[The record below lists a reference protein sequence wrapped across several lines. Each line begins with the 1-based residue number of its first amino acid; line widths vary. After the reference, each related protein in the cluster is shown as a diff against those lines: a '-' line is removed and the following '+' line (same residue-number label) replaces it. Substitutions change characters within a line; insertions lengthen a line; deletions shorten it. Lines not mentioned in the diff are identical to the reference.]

1 MRIINAHISSEGIT
15 MTQLYNQLAPKKPTN
30 VSVNSELLIKAR
42 SLKLNLSA
50 TLEKALAREV
60 KAAERL
66 QWLEKNKNAIQ
77 AANNLA
83 EEKGLFTN
91 SYRTL

>member
-1 MRIINAHISSEGIT
+1 
-15 MTQLYNQLAPKKPTN
+15 MTQLYNQSAVKKPTN
-30 VSVNSELLIKAR
+30 VSVNSDLLVKAR

-50 TLEKALAREV
+50 TLEKALVSEV

-66 QWLEKNKNAIQ
+66 QWLKKNKDAIQ

-83 EEKGLFTN
+83 EQKGLFTD
-91 SYRTL
+91 SFRTL

>member
-1 MRIINAHISSEGIT
+1 
-15 MTQLYNQLAPKKPTN
+15 MTQLYNQSAVKKPTN
-30 VSVNSELLIKAR
+30 VSVNSDLLVKAR

-50 TLEKALAREV
+50 TLEKALVSEV

-66 QWLEKNKNAIQ
+66 QWLKKNKDAIQ

-83 EEKGLFTN
+83 EQNGLFTD
-91 SYRTL
+91 SFRTL

>member
-1 MRIINAHISSEGIT
+1 MS
-15 MTQLYNQLAPKKPTN
+15 QLYNQSAAKKPTN
-30 VSVNSELLIKAR
+30 VSVNSDLLVKAR

-50 TLEKALAREV
+50 TLEKALAEEV

-66 QWLEKNKNAIQ
+66 QWLKQNKGAIQ

-83 EEKGLFTN
+83 EEKGLFTD